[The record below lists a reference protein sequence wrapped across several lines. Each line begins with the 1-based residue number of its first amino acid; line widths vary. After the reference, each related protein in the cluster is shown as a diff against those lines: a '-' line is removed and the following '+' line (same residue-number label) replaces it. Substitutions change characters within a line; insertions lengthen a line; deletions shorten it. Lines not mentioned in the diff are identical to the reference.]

1 MCFKVSNYIGEN
13 LPACAEVQVVKI
25 YRIDFYA
32 EMRRQM
38 KWKQQSNRVTA
49 WCLTVAMCLSM
60 LFSFGQP
67 AVAKAEELSVTL
79 SNPVIEA
86 EKGYVQ
92 WDCIYFGNYWQE
104 KYIPQPGNMPEE
116 GEEDVVHIDDDGTR
130 YIVRTDKSCYKYEP
144 LKWRILSVSE
154 DGTDAFVMADKT
166 LDGKALHSNYSET
179 VTTDTVTWENSDV
192 REWLNHTFMET
203 AFSEKEQEAIAVTEI
218 DNLSYSSYYGGDLE
232 DGTPTE
238 DRIYLPSL
246 DDMVNREYGFVN
258 NFNPTDDPTLKGFS
272 ATQTRQADSTDFA
285 QWGEEGYKAKGYLL
299 RTPGAFQGYI
309 LRAEDDGEIPTDRIF
324 STTVDDEGHGIRPV
338 LHLDLTKTELWKYAG
353 RVRQDKTEIAPDAP
367 LAVPTE
373 APTVQ
378 PGVTMA
384 PGQVY
389 PKNPV
394 VYPEDL
400 SKNTWDCIYFGKYYN
415 TKIIPSALAQTW
427 QDDTLQVDENGEYF
441 VSHEKGYF
449 LFEPIKWRVL
459 SINEE
464 GTDAFLMAD
473 QVLELAPYSH
483 QKDVEVTWEKSDVRQ
498 WLNTEFLNVAFSD
511 AKQEKILNSTVTTAD
526 NKWSG
531 ESGGNDTTD
540 KIYLPSIEELLDT
553 VYGFSSDEKEGDTRR
568 HLTTDYAKAEENL
581 DWVNSDP
588 GVYWLRSPGSKKGCP
603 ATVGFLGDGEILT
616 ENDKEVNQKVGVRP
630 VMHVDLSDTALWTY
644 AGQVTP
650 AGVVVPKEEAPEQT
664 EPPVQTEPEKN
675 PQQAAGTKIKRPGKP
690 AIKKLKNLKGKK
702 VSVIL
707 SKKISGVTGYQVAYA
722 AKSSMKGQ
730 KKKFF
735 KGSSVTVKGLKK
747 KKTYYFRVRAYVKQN
762 GKTVY
767 GSWGNKK
774 NIKIKK

>member
-1 MCFKVSNYIGEN
+1 
-13 LPACAEVQVVKI
+13 
-25 YRIDFYA
+25 
-32 EMRRQM
+32 M
-38 KWKQQSNRVTA
+38 KWKQQSNKVTA
-49 WCLTVAMCLSM
+49 WSLTVAMCLSM

-92 WDCIYFGNYWQE
+92 WDCIYFGNYWQD
-104 KYIPQPGNMPEE
+104 KYVPQPGNMPEE
-116 GEEDVVHIDDDGTR
+116 GEEDVVHIDEDGTK
-130 YIVRTDKSCYKYEP
+130 YIVRADKSCYKYEP
-144 LKWRILSVSE
+144 LKWRVLSVSE
-154 DGTDAFVMADKT
+154 DGKEAFVMADKI
-166 LDGKALHSNYSET
+166 LGGKAFHSNYSET

-203 AFSEKEQEAIAVTEI
+203 AFSEEEQEAIATTEI

-309 LRAEDDGEIPTDRIF
+309 LRTEDDGEIPTDRIF
-324 STTVDDEGHGIRPV
+324 STTADDEGHGIRPV

-353 RVRQDKTEIAPDAP
+353 KVKQDKSEIAPDNP

-373 APTVQ
+373 TPTVQ

-394 VYPEDL
+394 VYLEDL

-427 QDDTLQVDENGEYF
+427 QDDTLQVDENGDYL
-441 VSHEKGYF
+441 VRHEEGYF
-449 LFEPIKWRVL
+449 LHEPIKWRVL
-459 SINEE
+459 SINED
-464 GTDAFLMAD
+464 GTDAFLLAD
-473 QVLELAPYSH
+473 QILGIAPYSN

-511 AKQEKILNSTVTTAD
+511 AKQEKILNSKVTTAD

-531 ESGGNDTTD
+531 ESGGNDTVD
-540 KIYLPSIEELLDT
+540 KIYLPSIEELLET
-553 VYGFSSDEKEGDTRR
+553 TYGFCSDEKEGDTRR
-568 HLTTDYAKAEENL
+568 PLFSDYAKAEENL
-581 DWVNSDP
+581 DWVNSDA
-588 GVYWLRSPGSKKGCP
+588 GVYWLRSAGSKKGR
-603 ATVGFLGDGEILT
+603 AAAVGYFGGGEILT
-616 ENDKEVNQKVGVRP
+616 DDDLDVTKKVGVRP
-630 VMHVDLSDTALWTY
+630 VMHVDLSDTTLWTY

-650 AGVVVPKEEAPEQT
+650 EGVVVPKEEAPVQT
-664 EPPVQTEPEKN
+664 KPPVQTEPEK
-675 PQQAAGTKIKRPGKP
+675 KVKKPGKP
-690 AIKKLKNLKGKK
+690 AIKKIKNLKGKK
-702 VSVIL
+702 VTVSL
-707 SKKISGVTGYQVAYA
+707 SKKVSGASGYQIAYA
-722 AKSSMKGQ
+722 MKSSMKGQ
-730 KKKFF
+730 KKKTF
-735 KGSSVTVKGLKK
+735 KGISVTVKGLKK
-747 KKTYYFRVRAYVKQN
+747 KKTYYFCVRAYVKRN
-762 GKTVY
+762 GKNVY
-767 GSWGNKK
+767 GNWGNKK
-774 NIKIKK
+774 HIKIKK